1 YGHLEWVLFGPYP
14 VAFSFA
20 LFSLCAVHR
29 FVFTYWFSTD
39 GLGWMTVIPENDV
52 LVRPLPPFVS
62 GDHAYTRQGWSAKLV
77 SSLSYLVWFYHVR
90 SSGSAQWNL
99 SDHHFWKSQL
109 ALNYLPVL
117 SFYMLRLC
125 RSSSDILYS
134 SLSTFKLRA
143 FHLGKRRCQRRHNSS
158 GSSKPIKYT
167 TIIKPKGLRPLRV
180 ISTLDPSRLQD
191 SDFVDLSPKLQNP
204 RSQLPSIVSVIPIT
218 QQTSSSPS
226 RLRSL
231 LYYAISG
238 VGSRFPQNSHGFLY
252 YHRDPQLPAT
262 SGAVRFR
269 LTPDAHA
276 SSFSVGTDLMLPD
289 GRSPW
294 AVWLV
299 TIANAVMYVGLK
311 QLLLSDSL
319 VTPELLEHCRHLGA
333 RSEVPNG
340 LNQMYHYMLFTLEQP
355 FILDLASSHSFAVVG
370 PQRIER
376 AK

>member
-1 YGHLEWVLFGPYP
+1 MLKF
-14 VAFSFA
+14 
-20 LFSLCAVHR
+20 C
-29 FVFTYWFSTD
+29 
-39 GLGWMTVIPENDV
+39 
-52 LVRPLPPFVS
+52 RPSICIL
-62 GDHAYTRQGWSAKLV
+62 H
-77 SSLSYLVWFYHVR
+77 SSY
-90 SSGSAQWNL
+90 
-99 SDHHFWKSQL
+99 
-109 ALNYLPVL
+109 
-117 SFYMLRLC
+117 
-125 RSSSDILYS
+125 
-134 SLSTFKLRA
+134 STFKLRA
-143 FHLGKRRCQRRHNSS
+143 LHLDIRRSQSFRRYHSS
-158 GSSKPIKYT
+158 HSSETIKYT
-167 TIIKPKGLRPLRV
+167 TIIKPKGPRPLRV

-238 VGSRFPQNSHGFLY
+238 VGSRFPENSHGFLY
-252 YHRDPQLPAT
+252 YHRDPQLPPT

-294 AVWLV
+294 AIWLV

-311 QLLLSDSL
+311 QLLLSDGL

-340 LNQMYHYMLFTLEQP
+340 LNQMYHNMLFTLEQP

-376 AK
+376 AKLRVTAVQRARYSPRRFLPYSGQCMVRFERSLAPEHAGKRIAVIRVLEILIPIGITDPTFTPGHKGGLFHMPTKPPDVYDS